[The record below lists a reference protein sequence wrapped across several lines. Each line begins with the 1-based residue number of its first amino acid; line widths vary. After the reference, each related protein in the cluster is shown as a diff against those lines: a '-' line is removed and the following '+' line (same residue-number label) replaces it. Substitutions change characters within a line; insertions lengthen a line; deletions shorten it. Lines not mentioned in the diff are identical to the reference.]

1 MKADDET
8 NKLKHTTYHQ
18 VTCSSEVKAAPG
30 SCYLEEDELLIGLQS
45 TLIQEIISS
54 TIMIV
59 NICEWRIYL

>member
-8 NKLKHTTYHQ
+8 NELQHTTYHQ

-30 SCYLEEDELLIGLQS
+30 SCYLEEDELLVHLQS
-45 TLIQEIISS
+45 TLIKEIISS

-59 NICEWRIYL
+59 NICEWKNFL